1 MMTENKTE
9 KAAVSLKE
17 AIITGTVIDLL
28 LLVLASMIMGCIM
41 LFIVVAHWIFNA
53 AILIS
58 PKARNSRAGK
68 DFIRFAIFPLI
79 LVTFMVRGILIL
91 LGVDFLV

>member
-1 MMTENKTE
+1 MTEYKTE

-28 LLVLASMIMGCIM
+28 LLVLTGMIMGHIM
-41 LFIVVAHWIFNA
+41 LFIVVAHWIFNG

-58 PKARNSRAGK
+58 PKARDSRTGK
-68 DFIRFAIFPLI
+68 DFIRFGIFPLI
-79 LVTFMVRGILIL
+79 LVTFVVRGILIF